1 MRILIVQ
8 SKSILVAGLISL
20 LQQDGRFEV
29 MSSLYK
35 NRLHLKT
42 AIEEFHPEAVIIDSC
57 LGKSKIGILLSFLE
71 SLPQIRILVVSL
83 GDSQVEIYEKQNQ
96 AVNYI
101 DDLIKVIQ
109 GEEVAERE

>member
-1 MRILIVQ
+1 VRVLIVQ

-29 MSSLYK
+29 MSSFYK
-35 NRLHLKT
+35 NKQHLN
-42 AIEEFHPEAVIIDSC
+42 AVIDQFHPEAVIIDSC
-57 LGKSKIGILLSFLE
+57 LGKSKIGILWSFLE

-109 GEEVAERE
+109 GEAVVERE

>member
-35 NRLHLKT
+35 NKKYLNT
-42 AIEEFHPEAVIIDSC
+42 VIEQFHPEAVIIDSC
-57 LGKSKIGILLSFLE
+57 LGKSKIGNLLSLIE
-71 SLPQIRILVVSL
+71 SFPQIRILVVSL
-83 GDSQVEIYEKQNQ
+83 GESQVEIYEKQNQ

-109 GEEVAERE
+109 GEAVMERE